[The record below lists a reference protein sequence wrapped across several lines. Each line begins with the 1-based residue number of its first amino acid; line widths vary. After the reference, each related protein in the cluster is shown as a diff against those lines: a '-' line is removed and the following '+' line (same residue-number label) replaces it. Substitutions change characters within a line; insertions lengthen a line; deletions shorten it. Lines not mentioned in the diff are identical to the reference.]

1 LCGVHNAVSMFAAPR
16 TLCDLKGQAAQFSEA
31 TFKPLLANER
41 FQRAVDELLLRLGF
55 GQSRRMPHEPVV
67 NLQRSPHSES
77 SFRHKGNKNIK
88 PGQISVGT
96 SSWRTDG
103 QGLV

>member
-16 TLCDLKGQAAQFSEA
+16 ALCDLKGQAARFSEA

-41 FQRAVDELLLRLGF
+41 FQGAVDELLLRLGF
-55 GQSRRMPHEPVV
+55 GQSQRMLHEPVV
-67 NLQRSPHSES
+67 NLQGSPHREF
-77 SFRHKGNKNIK
+77 SFKHEGNKNIR

-103 QGLV
+103 QGLI